1 MMPNI
6 LVFDNVIDIDYQNT
20 IKEILLGDRQYKGY
34 DFPWYLTHDVTKPA
48 KADSQKRPAF
58 FHGYVDYPSELS
70 SSFHDLFTELIQN
83 SCGKLRLENVRV
95 IQGRSFCQLPI
106 NSEVMSVDTPHIDT
120 KDDHFVMLYYVCD
133 SDGDTIIYNETVE
146 SENYTIQQR
155 ITPKQGRVVLFDGAY
170 YHTAEQPLNN
180 IRCVVNYN
188 LENYGISHNK
198 TE

>member
-1 MMPNI
+1 MDLSYNKI
-6 LVFDNVIDIDYQNT
+6 LIFDDVIDLEYQNI

-48 KADSQKRPAF
+48 KADSQLRPAF

-70 SSFHDLFTELIQN
+70 SIFHDLFIGLIQN
-83 SCGKLRLENVRV
+83 SCAKIDKKNVDA

-106 NSEVMSVDTPHIDT
+106 SSDKISVDTPHIDI
-120 KDDHFVMLYYVCD
+120 KEDHFVMLYYVCD
-133 SDGDTIIYNETVE
+133 SDGDTIVYNEQVK
-146 SENYTIQQR
+146 SETYTLQR
-155 ITPKQGRVVLFDGAY
+155 RVTPKQGRVVLFDGSH

-188 LENYGISHNK
+188 LK
-198 TE
+198 